1 MGITIAGSTIAGM
14 FTAAAFCTAL
24 PIILL
29 LVWLKKTGAKAMPFF
44 VGAGIFILFA
54 LILEQILHTFCMVL
68 DNPVSRVIKSS
79 VVLYTLYGG
88 LAAGVFEETGRFVAF
103 KVMKSRASRETAI
116 TYGIGHG
123 GIESILVAGMN
134 MTVYGVIAL
143 LVNRGGLSAAI
154 PIIGD
159 EATAQMVVASIA
171 ATTPVACFY
180 TCWERISAVILHIAL
195 SVLVFRAVHEPGKG
209 WLYPLAILLHAGLDF
224 IAVLFQQQVISS
236 LMITELMISIFAILV
251 AVFAW
256 RQYRAMPAAVPD
268 GQPGKLTGSVIATVF
283 LAVYFLLYAGVVAI
297 IPGIPVWVKVLF
309 GVIALGGGAVLIA
322 MLVQRMREVRSGELD
337 DLDKY

>member
-1 MGITIAGSTIAGM
+1 MDITIAGSTIAGM
-14 FTAAAFCTAL
+14 FTATAFCTAL
-24 PIILL
+24 HIILL

-171 ATTPVACFY
+171 A
-180 TCWERISAVILHIAL
+180 IDLSAFSHKEFIIPLLSVCVVGALATYLYLNYGCKKVYPAYRDEAFLSLYGMLTGTASTGVILLREIDQRFETPASNNLVYHQPWAILFGFPIMLLLSVAPKGLTQAYLTFGILAVLLIAL
-195 SVLVFRAVHEPGKG
+195 N
-209 WLYPLAILLHAGLDF
+209 
-224 IAVLFQQQVISS
+224 VIS
-236 LMITELMISIFAILV
+236 LRKSIF
-251 AVFAW
+251 
-256 RQYRAMPAAVPD
+256 RT
-268 GQPGKLTGSVIATVF
+268 K
-283 LAVYFLLYAGVVAI
+283 
-297 IPGIPVWVKVLF
+297 K
-309 GVIALGGGAVLIA
+309 
-322 MLVQRMREVRSGELD
+322 
-337 DLDKY
+337 K

>member
-159 EATAQMVVASIA
+159 
-171 ATTPVACFY
+171 
-180 TCWERISAVILHIAL
+180 
-195 SVLVFRAVHEPGKG
+195 
-209 WLYPLAILLHAGLDF
+209 
-224 IAVLFQQQVISS
+224 
-236 LMITELMISIFAILV
+236 
-251 AVFAW
+251 
-256 RQYRAMPAAVPD
+256 
-268 GQPGKLTGSVIATVF
+268 
-283 LAVYFLLYAGVVAI
+283 
-297 IPGIPVWVKVLF
+297 
-309 GVIALGGGAVLIA
+309 
-322 MLVQRMREVRSGELD
+322 
-337 DLDKY
+337 